1 MAAVTLADIQFLS
14 EQVSADGLV
23 LSCYADMTVS
33 EGSRLALHSALKARA
48 DIMHEALVADARARE
63 ELRENLAAIHDA
75 LESPELRAA
84 HGLAVF
90 SSTRRR
96 FLRVIPL
103 EVPVTT
109 DLVLDRS
116 PYLVPLLESMLSR
129 KQYLVAH
136 TDTNHGSIYAAT
148 PGEVRVLAE
157 IGEDVPKKQ
166 HSGGGILGY
175 GQANIARHREDRILH
190 YRKGLLDELERH
202 WDTGHFAGL
211 ILLGEHE
218 VLEHVRKALPTR
230 LSRHVVQESSE
241 SLHETPAEIERAIRT
256 RVQAVSDQSD
266 AEVAPE
272 FWNRLNEKKSIA
284 TGAQAV
290 IDAIQTGRV
299 GSDGHGYLVF
309 GPDPRETVGRCVACR
324 TLTPE
329 VLGPCPKCQAPCAP
343 GNLWEELLLSA
354 LKNRIAVHFV
364 RDATKLAPYEGV
376 VAMLKK

>member
-1 MAAVTLADIQFLS
+1 
-14 EQVSADGLV
+14 
-23 LSCYADMTVS
+23 
-33 EGSRLALHSALKARA
+33 
-48 DIMHEALVADARARE
+48 
-63 ELRENLAAIHDA
+63 
-75 LESPELRAA
+75 
-84 HGLAVF
+84 
-90 SSTRRR
+90 
-96 FLRVIPL
+96 
-103 EVPVTT
+103 
-109 DLVLDRS
+109 
-116 PYLVPLLESMLSR
+116 MLSR
-129 KQYLVAH
+129 KQYSVAH
-136 TDTNHGSIYAAT
+136 TDTNHGRIYAAT

-157 IGEDVPKKQ
+157 IGENVPRKQ

-190 YRKGLLDELERH
+190 YRKEMIDELERH

-218 VLEHVRKALPTR
+218 VLEHVRKGLPTR

-241 SLHETPAEIERAIRT
+241 SFQETPAEIERAIQK
-256 RVQAVSDQSD
+256 RVQAVRRPGRHRSC
-266 AEVAPE
+266 AGV
-272 FWNRLNEKKSIA
+272 WNRLGEKKSIA
-284 TGAQAV
+284 AGGKAV

-299 GSDGHGYLVF
+299 GPDGHGCLVF

-324 TLTPE
+324 TLTVE

-364 RDATKLAPYEGV
+364 RDAARLAPYEGV